1 MKDFLRL
8 LATGYLVKRFLAPR
22 VYPIIDQA
30 VDQWQPEMRQILV
43 EEKGL
48 LVDRGEVLTE
58 PEMMIDGVIYA
69 RRRF

>member
-1 MKDFLRL
+1 M
-8 LATGYLVKRFLAPR
+8 
-22 VYPIIDQA
+22 IDQA

-48 LVDRGEVLTE
+48 LVDRGEVLRE
-58 PEMMIDGVIYA
+58 PEMNVAGVIYA

>member
-22 VYPIIDQA
+22 VYPNIDQA
-30 VDQWQPEMRQILV
+30 VDQWKPEMRQILV

>member
-22 VYPIIDQA
+22 IYPIIDQQIE
-30 VDQWQPEMRQILV
+30 QWTPEMRQIV
-43 EEKGL
+43 SQEKGL

-58 PEMMIDGVIYA
+58 PEMLVDGVIYA
-69 RRRF
+69 RRRY

>member
-30 VDQWQPEMRQILV
+30 VDQWTPEMRQILV

-48 LVDRGEVLTE
+48 LVDRGEVLSE
-58 PEMMIDGVIYA
+58 PEMNVDGVIYA

>member
-22 VYPIIDQA
+22 IYPVIDRQIE
-30 VDQWQPEMRQILV
+30 QWTPEMRQILV

>member
-48 LVDRGEVLTE
+48 LVDRGEVLPD

-69 RRRF
+69 RRRY

>member
-48 LVDRGEVLTE
+48 LGDLGEVLTE

>member
-22 VYPIIDQA
+22 VYPMIDQA

-48 LVDRGEVLTE
+48 LVDRGEVLTA
-58 PEMMIDGVIYA
+58 PEMNVDGVIYA

>member
-22 VYPIIDQA
+22 VYPIIDQQIE
-30 VDQWQPEMRQILV
+30 QWTPEMRHILV

-48 LVDRGEVLTE
+48 QVDRGEVLTE

>member
-30 VDQWQPEMRQILV
+30 VDQWQPEMRQIV
-43 EEKGL
+43 SQEQKL
-48 LVDRGEVLTE
+48 LVDRGEVLGQ
-58 PEMMIDGVIYA
+58 PDMLVDGVIYA
-69 RRRF
+69 RRRY